1 MKAIIF
7 SLVVFLSISCAPP
20 QEPFETDSDVEI
32 DSESDSD
39 SAEWSVDTDAE
50 MDTDSENEPVDTEVK
65 VPSSD
70 NLDSDEECPD
80 GLERCS
86 SDDKTIQVCANGAW
100 WDVSDCDK
108 GCRLENF
115 KAHCLE
121 SEEVSDTESNDDSN
135 DEELVEAETEE
146 DPPTPLA
153 TDGQDPPTLDTD
165 FPVADSDFVQEIE
178 TEEDSES
185 VEEETLE
192 SDTEEEIDTEVD
204 PPTPATDEQDTEVD
218 TGSENE
224 LIDQP
229 SSDSDFGDNS
239 DSDPPSPPATDG
251 QDTDTAPDYICPVGA
266 YSKKCSDDG
275 EVVETCSVE
284 TWYVTEDC
292 YIKNQGCFIVNGVAG
307 CYKATNETC
316 GSTYAERCD
325 NDVAEQCVGGKWV
338 VVEDCSANTNEDL
351 CAVDA
356 GEALCYSDEPAEG
369 LECDPT
375 VPIIVGSPYE
385 KDTNYGCWPG
395 SMCGVDSHTCNV
407 ITANETSNTR
417 CWDADDQ
424 STTTARPSCEDEG
437 YFSPQAFTLKAWAD
451 GTVLCQG
458 STDKKPKNI
467 GCCQI
472 SDPADLDSQCLEEA
486 GNLRLY

>member
-1 MKAIIF
+1 MKTTFFVVIF
-7 SLVVFLSISCAPP
+7 GCFSCAPP
-20 QEPFETDSDVEI
+20 QEPFTTDLDGGV
-32 DSESDSD
+32 DSESESV
-39 SAEWSVDTDAE
+39 EWSVDTGTEEVVVDIDIRE
-50 MDTDSENEPVDTEVK
+50 SDPVDSDTDTEIPISADRCEV
-65 VPSSD
+65 
-70 NLDSDEECPD
+70 N
-80 GLERCS
+80 GLQRCS
-86 SDDKTIQVCANGAW
+86 EIGNVQMCANLYWVDWTG
-100 WDVSDCDK
+100 CDN
-108 GCRLENF
+108 GCHLESGVA
-115 KAHCLE
+115 KCVKE
-121 SEEVSDTESNDDSN
+121 SEEKVSDTES
-135 DEELVEAETEE
+135 
-146 DPPTPLA
+146 DPSSPPA
-153 TDGQDPPTLDTD
+153 TDGQVVDTD
-165 FPVADSDFVQEIE
+165 TGDDFDPSSSDSDFVQEIE

-192 SDTEEEIDTEVD
+192 SDTEEEIVVMDSDVEIESVEEEIDTEVD

-316 GSTYAERCD
+316 GTPYAERCD
-325 NDVAEQCVGGKWV
+325 NDVAEQCVGGKWIIMD
-338 VVEDCSANTNEDL
+338 DCPANTNEDL

-356 GEALCYSDEPAEG
+356 GEALCYSDAPVEG

-375 VPIIVGSPYE
+375 VPIIVASPYE
-385 KDTNYGCWPG
+385 KDANYGCWPG

-407 ITANETSNTR
+407 ITA
-417 CWDADDQ
+417 
-424 STTTARPSCEDEG
+424 TTTARPSCEDEG
-437 YFSPQAFTLKAWAD
+437 YFSPQPFTLKAWAD
-451 GTVLCQG
+451 GKVLCQG
-458 STDKKPKNI
+458 STDIKPKNI

-472 SDPADLDSQCLEEA
+472 SDPADLDSQCLGEA